1 MKKPSITAKKWLIFS
16 LIPLIAL
23 VLALV
28 GPERSVA
35 HHSWPTTSPLPT
47 PTPTPSPTP
56 VRQACQVEEVVF
68 DQDAYTV
75 GEPIGVTLR
84 VVDFL
89 GEPLIG
95 ANVWVEVNRQE
106 LSVLQSS
113 DEIDSIDLDDQSGYY
128 EGVYDQTDLTGE
140 YTFTFTV
147 VDPTG
152 ERFLPCSAEES
163 VPVEGPDSQCE
174 ISVTAA
180 DTLIEVSDPITLT
193 AEVTVDGASQSGAE
207 VTATVG
213 RPDNIPDDLIA
224 FTGDGPYT
232 GVYANTDLPGIYT
245 FDVSASDPDGE
256 FLPCSAQLPVEV
268 IDEPTTPM
276 LQVDPERLETTL
288 CDLRRTTV
296 IKIEDMSN
304 LTGVELEVTYDP
316 DVIQVIDAEPGQRGV
331 QVRRDPVFDTASI
344 VQNVVD
350 TRTGRIFFAADLL
363 GGQTIAGD
371 QNLIAIDWR
380 PQQVGTSPV
389 VLARVVLRDA
399 AGQPL
404 EFDSQDGSVEV
415 MFVSSCAFGLAALQ
429 QRTNHAG
436 IVVTNSAGYQTVTL
450 ADGSFGIP
458 ANETID
464 FAFPSYLSARADLR
478 PRLVSEQAK
487 PGEITTVDLGTVTL
501 LAGDVN
507 GDDVVNILDVAHVAN
522 NFLTKDPS
530 ADLNADGLV
539 NIFDLVVVASNYRLQ
554 GPLAVP

>member
-1 MKKPSITAKKWLIFS
+1 MRKPSITAKKWLIFS

-106 LSVLQSS
+106 LSVQSS
-113 DEIDSIDLDDQSGYY
+113 DEIDSIDLDDRSGYY

-163 VPVEGPDSQCE
+163 VPVEGPDSQCQ

-180 DTLIEVSDPITLT
+180 DTLIEIGDPITLT
-193 AEVTVDGASQSGAE
+193 TEVTVDGASQSGAQ

-213 RPDNIPDDLIA
+213 RPDNIPDDPIA
-224 FTGDGPYT
+224 FAGDGPYI

-245 FDVSASDPDGE
+245 FEVSASDLDGE
-256 FLPCSAQLPVEV
+256 YLPCSAQLPVEV

-276 LQVDPERLETTL
+276 VRVDPERLETTL
-288 CDLRRTTV
+288 CDLRRTTL
-296 IKIEDMSN
+296 IKVEDMSN

-344 VQNVVD
+344 VQNAVD
-350 TRTGRIFFAADLL
+350 TRNGRIFFAADLL

-415 MFVSSCAFGLAALQ
+415 MFVSSCAFGVAALQ
-429 QRTNHAG
+429 QRTDHGG
-436 IVVTNSAGYQTVTL
+436 IVVTNNAGYQTVTL
-450 ADGSFGIP
+450 PDGSFGIP

-478 PRLVSEQAK
+478 PRLASEQAK
-487 PGEITTVDLGTVTL
+487 AGEITAVDLGTVTL

-522 NFLTKDPS
+522 NFLTKDPA